1 MAQTT
6 PNEAVELIV
15 GLGNPGAEYE
25 DTRHNAGVWFL
36 EALAR
41 SCGASLQPE
50 KKFHGLTAKVY
61 LGGRDIRLL
70 YPTTFMNRSGQA
82 VAAIANFYHIPPQSI
97 LVAHDELDIPV
108 GTARLKQGG
117 GHGGHNGLRDIIS
130 RLGNNRDFLRLR
142 IGVGHPGDSSK
153 VVGYVL
159 NKPSRQDDDK
169 IRAVIDESVRLMPEV
184 LDGSWAKAVQTLH
197 TFSA

>member
-1 MAQTT
+1 MAKAT

-15 GLGNPGAEYE
+15 GLGNPGAAYK
-25 DTRHNAGVWFL
+25 DTRHNAGIWFI

-41 SCGASLQPE
+41 SCNTQLQLD
-50 KKFHGLTAKVY
+50 KKFHGFSAKTC

-70 YPTTFMNRSGQA
+70 FPATFMNLSGQS
-82 VAAIANFYHIPPQSI
+82 VAAIANFYRIPPESI

-142 IGVGHPGDSSK
+142 IGVGHPGDSHQ
-153 VVGYVL
+153 VVDYVL

-169 IRAVIDESVRLMPEV
+169 IRAVIDEAVRLMPEV
-184 LDGSWAKAVQTLH
+184 LEGSWAKAVQALH
-197 TFSA
+197 TFFA

>member
-6 PNEAVELIV
+6 PNEAVGLIV

-41 SCGASLQPE
+41 SCGASLQLE
-50 KKFHGLTAKVY
+50 RKFHGLTARAC
-61 LGGRDIRLL
+61 LGGREVRLL
-70 YPTTFMNRSGQA
+70 FPATFMNRSGQA
-82 VAAIANFYHIPPQSI
+82 VAAVTNFYRIPPRSI
-97 LVAHDELDIPV
+97 LVAHDELDLPV

-130 RLGNNRDFLRLR
+130 HLGNNREFLRLR
-142 IGVGHPGDSSK
+142 IGIGHPGDSNR
-153 VVGYVL
+153 VVNYVL
-159 NKPSRQDDDK
+159 NKPSRQDGDK
-169 IRAVIDESVRLMPEV
+169 IHAVIDESVCLMAEV
-184 LDGSWAKAVQTLH
+184 LNGSWARAVQTLH

>member
-1 MAQTT
+1 MAKTT
-6 PNEAVELIV
+6 PSEAVELIV
-15 GLGNPGAEYE
+15 GLGNPGADYE

-41 SCGASLQPE
+41 RCNTHLQPD
-50 KKFHGLTAKVY
+50 KKFHGLSVKIR

-70 YPTTFMNRSGQA
+70 FPTTFMNRSGQS
-82 VAAIANFYHIPPQSI
+82 VAAMANFYRISPEAI

-117 GHGGHNGLRDIIS
+117 GHGGHNGLRDII
-130 RLGNNRDFLRLR
+130 RCLGNSRDFLRLR
-142 IGVGHPGDSSK
+142 IGVGHPGDSRQ

-159 NKPSRQDDDK
+159 NKPHRQDNDK
-169 IRAVIDESVRLMPEV
+169 IRAVIDESVRLMPAV
-184 LDGSWAKAVQTLH
+184 LEGSWAKAVQELH
-197 TFSA
+197 TFVV